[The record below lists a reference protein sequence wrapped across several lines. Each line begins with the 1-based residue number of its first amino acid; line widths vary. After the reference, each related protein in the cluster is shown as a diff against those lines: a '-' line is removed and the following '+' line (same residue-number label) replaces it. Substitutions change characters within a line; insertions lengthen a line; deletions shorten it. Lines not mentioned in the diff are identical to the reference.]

1 VSDFPNKTD
10 SRVTAL
16 TEVKAGLVA
25 YDPSTGEYFVTAAG
39 DQRDV
44 VRGARRR
51 TFSEL
56 RSDGM
61 IEPSSLSVPGPVKLT
76 QQGDA
81 LAADWLPSQEVD

>member
-25 YDPSTGEYFVTAAG
+25 YDPGTGEYFVAAG
-39 DQRDV
+39 EGQRDV

-51 TFSEL
+51 TFSEM
-56 RSDGM
+56 RADGM
-61 IEPSSLSVPGPVKLT
+61 IEPTSLSVPGPVKLT
-76 QQGDA
+76 SEGEA
-81 LAADWLPSQEVD
+81 LATDWLPEREVD